1 MILPK
6 KYQWLQLEES
16 PKHLLKAIELF
27 GTTEIVGPKH
37 NPVIMDWARETN
49 LKQYTNDEIPWC
61 GLFIAIIM
69 KRANREVVKDPLWAR
84 NWAKF
89 GVKVDQPMLADV
101 LVFQRETGGHV
112 GLYIG
117 EDRTSYHVLGG
128 NQGNAVSIVRI
139 EKSRLIASRRPS
151 YHTQPLNIRKIK
163 LDSTGTITSTN
174 EA

>member
-89 GVKVDQPMLADV
+89 GVASPFPMLADV

-117 EDRTSYHVLGG
+117 EDKTSYHVLGG

>member
-117 EDRTSYHVLGG
+117 EDKTSYHVLGG
-128 NQGNAVSIVRI
+128 NQGNTVSIVRI

>member
-6 KYQWLQLEES
+6 KYQWLQLEDA
-16 PKHLLKAIELF
+16 PRHLLKAVELF
-27 GTTEIVGPKH
+27 GTTEIVGPKN
-37 NPVIMDWARETN
+37 NPVIMDWAKETN

-61 GLFIAIIM
+61 GLYIAVVM
-69 KRANREVVKDPLWAR
+69 KRANRDVVKDPLWAR

-89 GVKVDQPMLADV
+89 GVEAKVPMLADV

-112 GLYIG
+112 GFYVG
-117 EDRTSYHVLGG
+117 EDKTSYHVLGG

-139 EKSRLIASRRPS
+139 AKDRLIASRRPP
-151 YHTQPLNIRKIK
+151 YTKQPLNVRKIK
-163 LDSTGTITSTN
+163 LDSTGTILSTN